1 MNLLKMTITPGKF
14 KENKDQM
21 ISFLK
26 KFLDHFNSIALFSPL
41 KFLVSMKDYPLQY
54 LLNQPA
60 SERRCGEEYSVEH
73 PLICKRVGF
82 IIQRHDEL
90 RNFEAELLSLVCSD
104 VEIEPLLQEI

>member
-1 MNLLKMTITPGKF
+1 
-14 KENKDQM
+14 
-21 ISFLK
+21 
-26 KFLDHFNSIALFSPL
+26 
-41 KFLVSMKDYPLQY
+41 MKDYPLQC

-60 SERRCGEEYSVEH
+60 SERRCGQESSVEH

-82 IIQRHDEL
+82 IIQPHDEL